1 MKIKQGIFGLILILL
16 MVSAVY
22 ADDSSSSTTSSTS
35 SSSSSSSTSSTSVD
49 AAALVYVSNV
59 TLDPSSFFPG
69 DQGTVTV
76 TLTNGGTSAIG
87 LSHPDL
93 MSSKLN
99 VQANEWEGM
108 SFVGAG
114 STITYSIRFTVK
126 PPDGTYYA
134 LFSVGTQ
141 SGNAINYPIKI
152 DVSSNNL
159 TAAVTSKPTSFA
171 PEAEQNVTLTL
182 MNTRDGEIKNVVIT
196 PEGTGIDSD
205 PSMELISTLSPCT
218 STDTTFGITPHEASD
233 LVFNISYQNGDNTH
247 YSQVELP
254 INIGQDKT
262 AAVPVVN
269 NVELTSSGTT
279 KEITGDVTNRRH
291 HGCLRGDRNGR
302 VSGRQQPEP
311 TPCMQSAVSLPMI
324 PGVSMSPL
332 PQTIS
337 LPSRWSSTGRIP
349 REMIITLRKPSI
361 SLGRRDC
368 RYRQQQH
375 NRDPDLIRLGHSMT
389 GGPSGDMSGG
399 PGGMG
404 GPGGSSSSSVTSLF
418 SGSKG
423 GGISSFYPVIGAGI
437 APHCR
442 HCPVEKAEMDPRK
455 TEQEAVRDRT

>member
-279 KEITGDVTNRRH
+279 KEITGDVTNA
-291 HGCLRGDRNGR
+291 GITDAYGVTVTVGSPAVATGTYPVYAIGSIASDD
-302 VSGRQQPEP
+302 SGSFDV
-311 TPCMQSAVSLPMI
+311 TFTANDLSAVPLV
-324 PGVSMSPL
+324 VSWKDSSGNDYNITKTL
-332 PQTIS
+332 DLSSDAGTAGTAS
-337 LPSRWSSTGRIP
+337 SSTTGTQTSSGSAI
-349 REMIITLRKPSI
+349 
-361 SLGRRDC
+361 
-368 RYRQQQH
+368 
-375 NRDPDLIRLGHSMT
+375 SMT

-437 APHCR
+437 ALI
-442 HCPVEKAEMDPRK
+442 VGIVLWTKRK
-455 TEQEAVRDRT
+455 WILAKLNKKQ